1 MMKIRLLRMHIENAI
16 ESLRA
21 NRMRTFLTI
30 LGVVI
35 GISSIVV
42 IFALSGGANSI
53 IQDQIKSGGGTI
65 AVVRP
70 KDISSSNKNIIN
82 SVATSQNFLQSS
94 LREDDF
100 RNISKIKN
108 IIATAPL
115 ASFNS
120 KIKGDDKEITTN
132 ILASTPN
139 LDQITGIK
147 VAKGEFITNSSN
159 ARTAVIGYRTAVSLF
174 GSPHALGKYISIKG
188 ENFLIVGILEKQSS
202 IVNFSNIDFDNT
214 IILNYDE
221 VKNIMGSSPQI
232 QQINIKFNT
241 INNSDIV
248 QHNIEEVMR
257 NSHKGEIDYE
267 ILIGKNITHSSSD
280 LISMGS
286 AILALVAS
294 ISLIVGGIGIMNIM
308 LVNVSERTRE
318 IGIRKALGANNNQIL
333 LQFLIESLIISS
345 VGGFFGYLLGYS
357 FSFAVSIFLPVLPVI
372 SWQIMALAAGLSIII
387 GIIFGMYPAIRA
399 ARKDPIES
407 LRYYN

>member
-1 MMKIRLLRMHIENAI
+1 MMKIRLIRMHIENAI

-53 IQDQIKSGGGTI
+53 IQDQIKSGGETI

-159 ARTAVIGYRTAVSLF
+159 ARTAVIGYQTAVSLF

-188 ENFLIVGILEKQSS
+188 ENFLIIGILEKQSS

-308 LVNVSERTRE
+308 LVNVSERKRE

-333 LQFLIESLIISS
+333 FQFLIESLIISS

-357 FSFAVSIFLPVLPVI
+357 FSFTVSIFLPVLPVI
-372 SWQIMALAAGLSIII
+372 SWQILVLAAGLSIII

>member
-1 MMKIRLLRMHIENAI
+1 MHIENAI

-53 IQDQIKSGGGTI
+53 IQDQIKSGGETI

-159 ARTAVIGYRTAVSLF
+159 ARTAVIGYQTAVSLF

-188 ENFLIVGILEKQSS
+188 ENFLIIGILEKQSS

-357 FSFAVSIFLPVLPVI
+357 FSFTVSIFLPVLPVI
-372 SWQIMALAAGLSIII
+372 SWQIMVLAAGLSIII

>member
-53 IQDQIKSGGGTI
+53 IQDQIKSGGETI

-159 ARTAVIGYRTAVSLF
+159 ARTAVIGYQTAVSLF

-188 ENFLIVGILEKQSS
+188 ENFLIIGILEKQSS

-214 IILNYDE
+214 TILNYDE
-221 VKNIMGSSPQI
+221 VKNIMSSSPQI

-241 INNSDIV
+241 INNSDII
-248 QHNIEEVMR
+248 QRNIEEVMR

-357 FSFAVSIFLPVLPVI
+357 FSFTVSIFLPVLPVI
-372 SWQIMALAAGLSIII
+372 SWQIMVLAAGLSIII

>member
-21 NRMRTFLTI
+21 NRMQTFLTI

-159 ARTAVIGYRTAVSLF
+159 ARTAVIGYQTAVSLF

-188 ENFLIVGILEKQSS
+188 ENFLIIGILEKQSS

-221 VKNIMGSSPQI
+221 VKNIMGSRPQI

-357 FSFAVSIFLPVLPVI
+357 FSFTVSIFLPVLPVI

>member
-1 MMKIRLLRMHIENAI
+1 MMKIRLIRMHIENAI

-53 IQDQIKSGGGTI
+53 IQDQIKSGGETI

-159 ARTAVIGYRTAVSLF
+159 ARTAVIGYQTAVSLF

-188 ENFLIVGILEKQSS
+188 ENFLIIGILEKQSS

-257 NSHKGEIDYE
+257 NSHKSEIDYE

-357 FSFAVSIFLPVLPVI
+357 FSFTVSIFLPVLPVI
-372 SWQIMALAAGLSIII
+372 SWQIMVLAAGLSIII

>member
-1 MMKIRLLRMHIENAI
+1 M
-16 ESLRA
+16 
-21 NRMRTFLTI
+21 
-30 LGVVI
+30 
-35 GISSIVV
+35 
-42 IFALSGGANSI
+42 
-53 IQDQIKSGGGTI
+53 
-65 AVVRP
+65 
-70 KDISSSNKNIIN
+70 
-82 SVATSQNFLQSS
+82 
-94 LREDDF
+94 
-100 RNISKIKN
+100 
-108 IIATAPL
+108 
-115 ASFNS
+115 
-120 KIKGDDKEITTN
+120 
-132 ILASTPN
+132 ASTPN

-147 VAKGEFITNSSN
+147 VAKGEFIANSSN
-159 ARTAVIGYRTAVSLF
+159 ARTVVIGYQTAVNLF

-188 ENFLIVGILEKQSS
+188 ENFLIIGILEKQSS

-267 ILIGKNITHSSSD
+267 ISIGKNIAHSSSD

-286 AILALVAS
+286 VILALVAS

-357 FSFAVSIFLPVLPVI
+357 FSFTVSIFLPVSPVI
-372 SWQIMALAAGLSIII
+372 SWQIMVLAAGLSVII

>member
-159 ARTAVIGYRTAVSLF
+159 ARTAVIGYQTAVSLF

-188 ENFLIVGILEKQSS
+188 ENFLIIGILEKQSS

-345 VGGFFGYLLGYS
+345 VGGFLGYLLGYS
-357 FSFAVSIFLPVLPVI
+357 FSFTVSIFLPVSPVI
-372 SWQIMALAAGLSIII
+372 SWQIMVLAAGLSVII

>member
-53 IQDQIKSGGGTI
+53 IQDQIKSEGGTI
-65 AVVRP
+65 VVVRP

-108 IIATAPL
+108 IIAAAPL

-159 ARTAVIGYRTAVSLF
+159 ARTAVIGYQTAVNLF

-188 ENFLIVGILEKQSS
+188 ENFLIIGILEKQSS

-267 ILIGKNITHSSSD
+267 ISIGKNIAHSSSD

-286 AILALVAS
+286 VILALVAS

-357 FSFAVSIFLPVLPVI
+357 FSFTVSIFLPVSPVI
-372 SWQIMALAAGLSIII
+372 SWQIMVLAAGLSVII

>member
-53 IQDQIKSGGGTI
+53 IQDQIKSEGGTI

-108 IIATAPL
+108 IIAAAPL

-159 ARTAVIGYRTAVSLF
+159 ARTAVIGYQTAVNLF

-188 ENFLIVGILEKQSS
+188 ENFLIIGILEKQSS

-221 VKNIMGSSPQI
+221 AKNIMGSSPQI

-267 ILIGKNITHSSSD
+267 ISIGKNIAHSSSD

-286 AILALVAS
+286 VILALVAS

-357 FSFAVSIFLPVLPVI
+357 FSFTVSIFLPVSPVI
-372 SWQIMALAAGLSIII
+372 SWQIMVLAAGLSVII

>member
-53 IQDQIKSGGGTI
+53 IQDQIKSEGGTI
-65 AVVRP
+65 AIVRP
-70 KDISSSNKNIIN
+70 KDINSNNKNIIN

-108 IIATAPL
+108 IITAAPL

-159 ARTAVIGYRTAVSLF
+159 ARTAVIGYQTAVNLF

-188 ENFLIVGILEKQSS
+188 ENFLIIGILEKQSS

-248 QHNIEEVMR
+248 QHNIEEVMH

-294 ISLIVGGIGIMNIM
+294 VSLIVGGIGIMNIM

-357 FSFAVSIFLPVLPVI
+357 FSFTVSIFLPVLPVI
-372 SWQIMALAAGLSIII
+372 SWQIMVLAAGLSVII

>member
-159 ARTAVIGYRTAVSLF
+159 ARTAVIGYQTAVSLF

-188 ENFLIVGILEKQSS
+188 ENFLIIGILEKQSS

-318 IGIRKALGANNNQIL
+318 IGIRKALGANKNQIL
-333 LQFLIESLIISS
+333 LQFLIQSLIISS

-357 FSFAVSIFLPVLPVI
+357 FSFTVSIFLPVLPVI

>member
-53 IQDQIKSGGGTI
+53 IQDQIKSEGGTI
-65 AVVRP
+65 AIVRP
-70 KDISSSNKNIIN
+70 KDINSNNKNIIN

-108 IIATAPL
+108 IIAAAPL

-159 ARTAVIGYRTAVSLF
+159 ARTAVIGYQTAVNLF

-188 ENFLIVGILEKQSS
+188 ENFLIIGILEKQSS

-248 QHNIEEVMR
+248 QHNIEEVMH

-267 ILIGKNITHSSSD
+267 ILIGKNIIHSSSD

-294 ISLIVGGIGIMNIM
+294 VSLIVGGIGIMNIM

-357 FSFAVSIFLPVLPVI
+357 FSFTVNIFLPVSPVI
-372 SWQIMALAAGLSIII
+372 SWQIMVLAAGLSVII

>member
-1 MMKIRLLRMHIENAI
+1 MMKIRLIRMHIENAI

-53 IQDQIKSGGGTI
+53 IQDQIKSGGETI

-70 KDISSSNKNIIN
+70 KDISSSNKSIIN

-147 VAKGEFITNSSN
+147 VAKGEFIANSSN
-159 ARTAVIGYRTAVSLF
+159 ARTAVIGYQTAVSLF

-188 ENFLIVGILEKQSS
+188 ENFLIIGILEKQSS

-248 QHNIEEVMR
+248 QHNIEEVMH

-357 FSFAVSIFLPVLPVI
+357 FSFTVSIFLPVLPVI
-372 SWQIMALAAGLSIII
+372 SWQIMVLAAGLSIII

>member
-1 MMKIRLLRMHIENAI
+1 MMKIRLIRMHIENAI

-53 IQDQIKSGGGTI
+53 IQDQIKSGGETI

-159 ARTAVIGYRTAVSLF
+159 ARTAVIGYQTAVNLF

-188 ENFLIVGILEKQSS
+188 ENFLIIGILEKQSS

-357 FSFAVSIFLPVLPVI
+357 FSFTVSIFLPVLPVI
-372 SWQIMALAAGLSIII
+372 SWQIMVLAAGLSIII

>member
-53 IQDQIKSGGGTI
+53 IQDQIKSGGETI

-70 KDISSSNKNIIN
+70 KDIRSSNKNIIN

-159 ARTAVIGYRTAVSLF
+159 ARTAVIGYQTAVSLF

-188 ENFLIVGILEKQSS
+188 ENFLIIGILEKQSS

-214 IILNYDE
+214 TILNYDE
-221 VKNIMGSSPQI
+221 VKNIMSSSPQI

-357 FSFAVSIFLPVLPVI
+357 FSFTVSIFLPVLPVI

>member
-53 IQDQIKSGGGTI
+53 IQDQIKSEGGTI
-65 AVVRP
+65 AIVRP
-70 KDISSSNKNIIN
+70 KDISSINKNIIN

-108 IIATAPL
+108 IIAAAPL

-147 VAKGEFITNSSN
+147 VAKGEFIANSSN
-159 ARTAVIGYRTAVSLF
+159 ARTVVIGYQTAVNLF

-188 ENFLIVGILEKQSS
+188 ENFLIIGILEKQSS

-267 ILIGKNITHSSSD
+267 ISIGKNIAHSSSD

-286 AILALVAS
+286 VILALVAS

-357 FSFAVSIFLPVLPVI
+357 FSFTVSIFLPVSPVI
-372 SWQIMALAAGLSIII
+372 SWQIMVLAAGLSVII

>member
-16 ESLRA
+16 EGLRA

-53 IQDQIKSGGGTI
+53 IQDQIKSEGGTI

-70 KDISSSNKNIIN
+70 KDINSSNKNIIN

-108 IIATAPL
+108 IIAAAPL

-159 ARTAVIGYRTAVSLF
+159 ARTAVIGYQTAVNLF

-188 ENFLIVGILEKQSS
+188 ENFLIIGILEKQSS

-267 ILIGKNITHSSSD
+267 ISIGKNIAHSSSD

-286 AILALVAS
+286 VILALVAS

-357 FSFAVSIFLPVLPVI
+357 FSFTVSIFLPVSPVI
-372 SWQIMALAAGLSIII
+372 SWQIMVLAAGLSVII

>member
-53 IQDQIKSGGGTI
+53 IQDQIKSEGGTI
-65 AVVRP
+65 VIVRP

-108 IIATAPL
+108 IIAAAPL

-159 ARTAVIGYRTAVSLF
+159 ARTAVIGYQTAVNLF

-188 ENFLIVGILEKQSS
+188 ENFLIIGILEKQSS

-267 ILIGKNITHSSSD
+267 ISIGKNIAHSSSD

-286 AILALVAS
+286 VILALVAS

-357 FSFAVSIFLPVLPVI
+357 FSFTVSIFLPVSPVI
-372 SWQIMALAAGLSIII
+372 SWQIMVLAAGLSVII

>member
-53 IQDQIKSGGGTI
+53 IQDQIKSGGETI

-159 ARTAVIGYRTAVSLF
+159 ARTAVIGYQTAVSLF

-188 ENFLIVGILEKQSS
+188 ENFLIIGILEKQSS

-248 QHNIEEVMR
+248 QHNIEEVMH

-357 FSFAVSIFLPVLPVI
+357 FSFTVSIFLPVLPVI
-372 SWQIMALAAGLSIII
+372 SWQIMVLAAGLSIII

>member
-70 KDISSSNKNIIN
+70 KDISLSNKNIIN

-159 ARTAVIGYRTAVSLF
+159 ARTAVIGYQTAVSLF

-188 ENFLIVGILEKQSS
+188 ENFLIIGILEKQSS

-357 FSFAVSIFLPVLPVI
+357 FSFTVSIFLPVLPVI

>member
-53 IQDQIKSGGGTI
+53 IQDQIKSEGGTI

-108 IIATAPL
+108 IIAAAPL

-159 ARTAVIGYRTAVSLF
+159 ARTAVIGYQTAVNLF

-188 ENFLIVGILEKQSS
+188 ENFLIIGILEKQSS

-267 ILIGKNITHSSSD
+267 ISIGKNIAHSSSD
-280 LISMGS
+280 LISIGS
-286 AILALVAS
+286 VILALVAS

-357 FSFAVSIFLPVLPVI
+357 FSFTVSIFLPVSPVI
-372 SWQIMALAAGLSIII
+372 SWQIMVLAAGLSVII

>member
-1 MMKIRLLRMHIENAI
+1 MMKIRLIRMHIENAI

-53 IQDQIKSGGGTI
+53 IQDQIKSGGETI

-70 KDISSSNKNIIN
+70 KNISSSNKNIIN

-159 ARTAVIGYRTAVSLF
+159 ARTAVIGYQTAVSLF

-188 ENFLIVGILEKQSS
+188 ENFLIIGILEKQSS

-357 FSFAVSIFLPVLPVI
+357 FSFTVSIFLPVLPVI
-372 SWQIMALAAGLSIII
+372 SWQIMVLAAGLSIII

>member
-1 MMKIRLLRMHIENAI
+1 MKIRLLRMHIENAI

-159 ARTAVIGYRTAVSLF
+159 ARTAVIGYQTAVSLF

-188 ENFLIVGILEKQSS
+188 ENFLIIGILEKQSS

-357 FSFAVSIFLPVLPVI
+357 FSFTVSIFLPVLPVI

>member
-1 MMKIRLLRMHIENAI
+1 MMKIRLIRMHIENAI

-21 NRMRTFLTI
+21 NRMRTFLTM

-53 IQDQIKSGGGTI
+53 IQDQIKSGSETI

-159 ARTAVIGYRTAVSLF
+159 ARTAVIGYQTAVSLF

-188 ENFLIVGILEKQSS
+188 ENFLIIGILEKQSS

-357 FSFAVSIFLPVLPVI
+357 FSFTISIFLPVLPVI
-372 SWQIMALAAGLSIII
+372 SWQIMVLAAGLSIII

>member
-1 MMKIRLLRMHIENAI
+1 MMKIRLIRMHIENAI

-21 NRMRTFLTI
+21 NRMRTFLTM

-53 IQDQIKSGGGTI
+53 IQDQIKSGGETI

-159 ARTAVIGYRTAVSLF
+159 ARTAVIGYQTAVSLF

-188 ENFLIVGILEKQSS
+188 ENFLIIGILEKQSS

-357 FSFAVSIFLPVLPVI
+357 FSFTVSILLPVLPVI
-372 SWQIMALAAGLSIII
+372 SWQIMVLAAGLSIII

>member
-1 MMKIRLLRMHIENAI
+1 MMKIRLIRMHIENAI

-53 IQDQIKSGGGTI
+53 IQDQIKSGGETI

-159 ARTAVIGYRTAVSLF
+159 ARTAVIGYQTAVSLF
-174 GSPHALGKYISIKG
+174 GSTHALGKYISIKG
-188 ENFLIVGILEKQSS
+188 ENFLIIGILEKQSS

-248 QHNIEEVMR
+248 QHNIEEVMH

-357 FSFAVSIFLPVLPVI
+357 FSFTVSIFLPVLPVI
-372 SWQIMALAAGLSIII
+372 SWQIMVLAAGLSIII

>member
-1 MMKIRLLRMHIENAI
+1 MMKIRLIRMHIENAI

-159 ARTAVIGYRTAVSLF
+159 ARTAVIGYQTAVSLF

-188 ENFLIVGILEKQSS
+188 ENFLIIGILEKQSS

-221 VKNIMGSSPQI
+221 VKNIMGSRPQI

-357 FSFAVSIFLPVLPVI
+357 FSFTVSIFLPVLPVI

>member
-1 MMKIRLLRMHIENAI
+1 
-16 ESLRA
+16 
-21 NRMRTFLTI
+21 MRTFLTI

-159 ARTAVIGYRTAVSLF
+159 ARTAVIGYQTAVSLF

-188 ENFLIVGILEKQSS
+188 ENFLIIGILEKQSS

>member
-1 MMKIRLLRMHIENAI
+1 MMKIRLIRMHIENAI

-53 IQDQIKSGGGTI
+53 IQDQIKSGGETI

-159 ARTAVIGYRTAVSLF
+159 ARTAVIGYQTAVSLF

-188 ENFLIVGILEKQSS
+188 ENFLIIGILEKQSS

-357 FSFAVSIFLPVLPVI
+357 FSFTVSIFLPVSPVI
-372 SWQIMALAAGLSIII
+372 SWQIMVLAAGLSVII

>member
-53 IQDQIKSGGGTI
+53 IQDQIKSEGGTI
-65 AVVRP
+65 AIVRP
-70 KDISSSNKNIIN
+70 KDINSNNKNIIN

-108 IIATAPL
+108 IIAAAPL

-159 ARTAVIGYRTAVSLF
+159 ARTAVIGYQTAVNLF

-188 ENFLIVGILEKQSS
+188 ENFLIIGILEKQSS

-248 QHNIEEVMR
+248 QHNIEEVMH

-267 ILIGKNITHSSSD
+267 ILIGKNIIHSSSD

-294 ISLIVGGIGIMNIM
+294 VSLIVGGIGIMNIM

-357 FSFAVSIFLPVLPVI
+357 FSFTVSIFLPVSPVI
-372 SWQIMALAAGLSIII
+372 SWQIMVLAAGLSVII

>member
-1 MMKIRLLRMHIENAI
+1 MMKIRLIRMHIENAI

-53 IQDQIKSGGGTI
+53 IQDQIKSGGETI

-159 ARTAVIGYRTAVSLF
+159 ARTAVIGYQTAVSLF

-188 ENFLIVGILEKQSS
+188 ENFLIIGILEKQSS

-318 IGIRKALGANNNQIL
+318 IGIRKALGANNNQML

-357 FSFAVSIFLPVLPVI
+357 FSFTVSIFLPVLPVI
-372 SWQIMALAAGLSIII
+372 SWQIMVLAAGLSIII

>member
-53 IQDQIKSGGGTI
+53 IQDQIKSEGGTI
-65 AVVRP
+65 AIVRP

-108 IIATAPL
+108 IIAAAPL

-147 VAKGEFITNSSN
+147 VAKGEFIANSSN
-159 ARTAVIGYRTAVSLF
+159 ARTVVIGYQTAVNLF

-188 ENFLIVGILEKQSS
+188 ENFLIIGILEKQSS

-267 ILIGKNITHSSSD
+267 ISIGKNIAHSSSD

-286 AILALVAS
+286 VILALVAS

-357 FSFAVSIFLPVLPVI
+357 FSFTVSIFLPVSPVI
-372 SWQIMALAAGLSIII
+372 SWQIMVLAAGLSVII

>member
-53 IQDQIKSGGGTI
+53 IQDQIKSEGGTI

-70 KDISSSNKNIIN
+70 KDINSSNKNIIN

-108 IIATAPL
+108 IIAAAPL

-159 ARTAVIGYRTAVSLF
+159 ARTAVIGYQTAVNLF

-188 ENFLIVGILEKQSS
+188 ENFLIIGILEKQSS

-267 ILIGKNITHSSSD
+267 ISIGKNIAHSSSD

-286 AILALVAS
+286 VILALVAS

-357 FSFAVSIFLPVLPVI
+357 FSFTVSIFLPVSPVI
-372 SWQIMALAAGLSIII
+372 SWQIMVLAAGLSVII

>member
-53 IQDQIKSGGGTI
+53 IQDQIKSEGGTI
-65 AVVRP
+65 AIVRP
-70 KDISSSNKNIIN
+70 KDISSINKNIIN

-108 IIATAPL
+108 IIAAAPL

-147 VAKGEFITNSSN
+147 VAKGEFIANSSN
-159 ARTAVIGYRTAVSLF
+159 ARTAVIGYQTAVNLF

-188 ENFLIVGILEKQSS
+188 ENFLIIGILEKQSS

-221 VKNIMGSSPQI
+221 VKNIMGSSSQI

-267 ILIGKNITHSSSD
+267 ISIGKNIAHSSSD

-286 AILALVAS
+286 VILALVAS

-357 FSFAVSIFLPVLPVI
+357 FSFTVSIFLPVSPVI
-372 SWQIMALAAGLSIII
+372 SWQIMVLAAGLSVII

>member
-120 KIKGDDKEITTN
+120 KIKGDDKEMTTN

-159 ARTAVIGYRTAVSLF
+159 ARTAVIGYQTAVSLF

-188 ENFLIVGILEKQSS
+188 ENFLIIGILEKQSS

-357 FSFAVSIFLPVLPVI
+357 FSFTVSIFLPVLPVI

>member
-53 IQDQIKSGGGTI
+53 IQDQIKSEGGTI

-108 IIATAPL
+108 IIAAAPL

-159 ARTAVIGYRTAVSLF
+159 ARTAVIGYQTAVNLF

-188 ENFLIVGILEKQSS
+188 ENFLIIGILEKQSS

-267 ILIGKNITHSSSD
+267 ISIGKNIAHSSSD

-286 AILALVAS
+286 VILALVAS

-357 FSFAVSIFLPVLPVI
+357 FSFTVSIFLPVSPVI
-372 SWQIMALAAGLSIII
+372 SWQIMVLAAGLSVII

>member
-1 MMKIRLLRMHIENAI
+1 MMKIRLIRMHIENAI

-53 IQDQIKSGGGTI
+53 IQDQIKSGGETI

-159 ARTAVIGYRTAVSLF
+159 ARTAVIGYQTAVSLF

-188 ENFLIVGILEKQSS
+188 ENFLIIGILEKQSS

-248 QHNIEEVMR
+248 QHNIEEVMH

-357 FSFAVSIFLPVLPVI
+357 FSFTVSIFLPVLPVI
-372 SWQIMALAAGLSIII
+372 SWQIMVLAAGLSIII